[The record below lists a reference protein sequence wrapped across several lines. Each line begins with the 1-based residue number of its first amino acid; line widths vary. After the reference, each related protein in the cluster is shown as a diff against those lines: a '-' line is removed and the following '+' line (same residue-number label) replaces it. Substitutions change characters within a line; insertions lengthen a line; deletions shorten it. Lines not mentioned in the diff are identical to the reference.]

1 MFQCQSN
8 YPKLFEI
15 LFRLHKKKYKLHF
28 LMTYRLLLYRSK
40 YKLRFKKSQP
50 HPSTMVPLE
59 RAQSNTEKFLRRDF
73 AQMIWTKPHVQET
86 QPVAGGGG
94 EDGDDGGGRGT
105 RLPDRD
111 RGSSM
116 G

>member
-1 MFQCQSN
+1 
-8 YPKLFEI
+8 
-15 LFRLHKKKYKLHF
+15 
-28 LMTYRLLLYRSK
+28 MTYRLLLYRSK
-40 YKLRFKKSQP
+40 YKLRFEKSQSQP
-50 HPSTMVPLE
+50 HPNTMVPLE
-59 RAQSNTEKFLRRDF
+59 HAWSNTEKFLRRDF
-73 AQMIWTKPHVQET
+73 AQMIRTKPHVQET

-111 RGSSM
+111 RGSST

>member
-1 MFQCQSN
+1 
-8 YPKLFEI
+8 
-15 LFRLHKKKYKLHF
+15 
-28 LMTYRLLLYRSK
+28 MTYRLLLYRSK
-40 YKLRFKKSQP
+40 CKLRFEKSQP
-50 HPSTMVPLE
+50 YSSSMVPLE
-59 RAQSNTEKFLRRDF
+59 RSQSNTEKFLRRDF

-86 QPVAGGGG
+86 QPVASGGG

-111 RGSSM
+111 RGSST